1 MILIIVYFLDNY
13 KIPVEQ
19 HFVNSEVVQM
29 IVSETAVT
37 CFHGVLVPSFFEG
50 LVPGTASFEILCK
63 KFTFVAIFY
72 LITDSLIYFYTQ

>member
-1 MILIIVYFLDNY
+1 MILIIVYLLNNY
-13 KIPVEQ
+13 TLPVEQ

-50 LVPGTASFEILCK
+50 LVLGTASFEILCK
-63 KFTFVAIFY
+63 KFAFVAIFY
-72 LITDSLIYFYTQ
+72 LITDRFIYFYTQ